1 MRILRIGWLSAALLL
16 MGAASQTGA
25 ASPASVQKS
34 APITVFAA
42 ASLADALPAVARAY
56 TARTGV
62 QVRFSFASSAVIV
75 RQLAAGARA
84 ELFITA
90 DSDWMDY
97 AEARN
102 LIAHANRTVLLRGR
116 LALIG
121 PADSKV
127 ALKIGPSFALAAALG
142 KRGRLAVGDPDY
154 VPAGRYAR
162 AALLSLNAW
171 ANVASRVVR
180 ADNVRVAL
188 AYVAR
193 KEAPLG
199 IVYETDALAEPGV
212 RIIDIFPAKT
222 HPPIVYPL
230 AITNRASN
238 GARGL
243 YNFLQGPE
251 ARAIFSRYGFMPL
264 ARALTNVPHRGSRP
278 AATPVRRYFATLV
291 AAGGG

>member
-62 QVRFSFASSAVIV
+62 QVRFSFASSAVIA

-84 ELFITA
+84 ELFMTA
-90 DSDWMDY
+90 DIDWMDY

-102 LIAHANRTVLLRGR
+102 LILHDSRTVLLRGR

-127 ALKIGPSFALAAALG
+127 ALKIGPGFALAAALG

-162 AALLSLNAW
+162 AALLSLNVW
-171 ANVASRVVR
+171 ANIVDRTVR

-199 IVYETDALAEPGV
+199 IVYETDALVEPRV
-212 RIIDIFPAKT
+212 RIIDIFPTTA

-230 AITNRASN
+230 AITSRASN

-251 ARAIFSRYGFMPL
+251 AGAIFSRYGFMPL
-264 ARALTNVPHRGSRP
+264 ARAR
-278 AATPVRRYFATLV
+278 
-291 AAGGG
+291 